1 MKQRITQAAHP
12 LVSDRGILGL
22 LLFFIVAVVVSSIFL
37 AVTIQPSELQVV
49 THYSSFGTTNFYRDK
64 WYYLLNFIGFLL
76 VFAVVHV
83 VLVRKLLLQIDRQL
97 AVAYAWFGIAVV
109 GIATLV
115 AHQILRLAAL
125 T

>member
-1 MKQRITQAAHP
+1 MKQRFTQAAHP

-22 LLFFIVAVVVSSIFL
+22 LIAFVASATVAAIFL
-37 AVTIQPSELQVV
+37 ALTIQPSELQVV
-49 THYSSFGTTNFYRDK
+49 THYSGFGSTNFYRDK
-64 WYYLLNFIGFLL
+64 WYYLLNFIGFLVAFTIIHL
-76 VFAVVHV
+76 A
-83 VLVRKLLLQIDRQL
+83 LVRKLLMQIDRQL

-109 GIATLV
+109 GIVTLI

>member
-22 LLFFIVAVVVSSIFL
+22 LLFFVGGVVVASIFL
-37 AVTIQPSELQVV
+37 AVNIHPSELQVV
-49 THYSSFGTTNFYRDK
+49 THYSNFGTTNFYRDK
-64 WYYLLNFIGFLL
+64 WYYLLNFVGFLL
-76 VFAVVHV
+76 VFAVIHIA
-83 VLVRKLLLQIDRQL
+83 LVRKLLLRIDRQL
-97 AVAYAWFGIAVV
+97 AIAYAWFGIAVV
-109 GIATLV
+109 GVATLI